1 MRKNAKRRS
10 FGRRF
15 FDACLTGVSRMALAA
30 GDIVARNPVVA
41 GGATAFLVTLGF
53 VASNAIW
60 YQPQAHDGV
69 FFKTRPEQVFRAVA
83 KDNSEAA
90 RRLTG
95 NVAAQEPVRQITGNE
110 AAPATE
116 KPQAVATLPE
126 TTVDGG
132 DLPALAPN
140 GDKQVAIMQYNLKQL
155 GFYSGN
161 VDGLT
166 GPQTRA
172 ALEQWQN
179 VQAKLAPDQN
189 NAAKPAEK
197 QLSIEEAIAVAVP
210 ATRPETQSVTRP
222 ETLTENSARA
232 VPVAEKRSAS
242 IMVRT
247 AEKTPVQAV
256 RSNSASR
263 NTTETTAVVQPVS
276 VRTSSGQTV
285 SAEELVRI
293 QAGLKAFGNDMV
305 VVDGVPGKTTED
317 AIREFQKLFRLN
329 VSGKPDSELI
339 GKMREIGLIS

>member
-41 GGATAFLVTLGF
+41 GGSTAFLVTLGF

-90 RRLTG
+90 RKLTG
-95 NVAAQEPVRQITGNE
+95 NVTAQEPVRKITGNE
-110 AAPATE
+110 AAPVAE

-166 GPQTRA
+166 GPQTRT

-210 ATRPETQSVTRP
+210 AARPDTQP
-222 ETLTENSARA
+222 ENSARA
-232 VPVAEKRSAS
+232 VPVAERRPAP
-242 IMVRT
+242 IAVR
-247 AEKTPVQAV
+247 AEEKTPVQAV
-256 RSNSASR
+256 RSNSASQ
-263 NTTETTAVVQPVS
+263 NATETTASVQPVS
-276 VRTSSGQTV
+276 ARAPSGQAV

>member
-90 RRLTG
+90 RKLTG

-110 AAPATE
+110 AVPVAE

-210 ATRPETQSVTRP
+210 AARPDPQP
-222 ETLTENSARA
+222 ENSARA
-232 VPVAEKRSAS
+232 VPVAERRPAP
-242 IMVRT
+242 IAVR
-247 AEKTPVQAV
+247 AEEKTPVQAV
-256 RSNSASR
+256 RSNSASQ
-263 NTTETTAVVQPVS
+263 NATETTASVQPVS
-276 VRTSSGQTV
+276 ARTPSGQAV

>member
-90 RRLTG
+90 RKLTG
-95 NVAAQEPVRQITGNE
+95 NVTAQEPVRKITGHE
-110 AAPATE
+110 AAPVTE

-166 GPQTRA
+166 GPQTRT

-210 ATRPETQSVTRP
+210 AARPETRP
-222 ETLTENSARA
+222 DTQPENSARA
-232 VPVAEKRSAS
+232 VPVAERRPAP
-242 IMVRT
+242 IAVR
-247 AEKTPVQAV
+247 AEEKTPVQAV
-256 RSNSASR
+256 RSNSASQ
-263 NTTETTAVVQPVS
+263 NATETTASVQPVS
-276 VRTSSGQTV
+276 ARTSSGQAV

>member
-90 RRLTG
+90 RKLTG
-95 NVAAQEPVRQITGNE
+95 NVTAQEPVRQITGNE
-110 AAPATE
+110 VVPVTD

-210 ATRPETQSVTRP
+210 AARPETRP
-222 ETLTENSARA
+222 DTQPENSARA
-232 VPVAEKRSAS
+232 VPVAERRPAP
-242 IMVRT
+242 IAVR
-247 AEKTPVQAV
+247 AEEKTPVQAV
-256 RSNSASR
+256 RSNSASQ
-263 NTTETTAVVQPVS
+263 NETETTASVQPVS
-276 VRTSSGQTV
+276 ARTPSGQAV

>member
-90 RRLTG
+90 RKLTG

-110 AAPATE
+110 AAPVTE

-210 ATRPETQSVTRP
+210 VARPEARPESRP
-222 ETLTENSARA
+222 ETLAQNSARA
-232 VPVAEKRSAS
+232 VPVAERRPAP
-242 IMVRT
+242 IAVR
-247 AEKTPVQAV
+247 AEAKTPVQAV
-256 RSNSASR
+256 RSNSASQ
-263 NTTETTAVVQPVS
+263 NATETTASVQPVS
-276 VRTSSGQTV
+276 ARTPSGQAV